1 MHSNGSHARLAS
13 TPEDRCQAVFQR
25 MSRQIGRVSKTAT
38 IHSVHKFR
46 TNSRRIEAL
55 VSELT
60 PENGNRKKLLRLL
73 SRLRKKAGKVRDL
86 DVQIAFLKELKVPD
100 RQSHRTQLLEW
111 LENEES
117 RRKKKLTA
125 SLDKTTVVELRKR
138 LRRARGE
145 MNLVGIDPLELARKR
160 LPDPGNTPLNEKM
173 LHGFRIEA
181 KLSRYLAELAP
192 ESPESEHFVN
202 ELKSAQDAIGEW
214 HDVLKLKERAEQLF
228 GGVQDSALVAVLQNV
243 SRAKFRRATATL
255 LNAVAALSRAKQPQ
269 AKSPFGI
276 ERRQATMEGSAA

>member
-1 MHSNGSHARLAS
+1 
-13 TPEDRCQAVFQR
+13 
-25 MSRQIGRVSKTAT
+25 
-38 IHSVHKFR
+38 
-46 TNSRRIEAL
+46 
-55 VSELT
+55 
-60 PENGNRKKLLRLL
+60 
-73 SRLRKKAGKVRDL
+73 
-86 DVQIAFLKELKVPD
+86 
-100 RQSHRTQLLEW
+100 
-111 LENEES
+111 
-117 RRKKKLTA
+117 
-125 SLDKTTVVELRKR
+125 
-138 LRRARGE
+138 
-145 MNLVGIDPLELARKR
+145 LELARKR

-255 LNAVAALSRAKQPQ
+255 LSAVATLSRAKQPQ
-269 AKSPFGI
+269 ARAPFGI
-276 ERRQATMEGSAA
+276 ERRQAATQESAA